1 MVRYVINVKDGTK
14 IPYTAA
20 EEAAADKEKNDARV
34 PLKLGQIRVA
44 RDSKLK
50 ETDIWVLKGD
60 ITDEQKTYRQ
70 NLRDIPANYTT
81 EVEYDELLAKDDTGK
96 LTHSIWNKP

>member
-34 PLKLGQIRVA
+34 PLKLGQIRVE

-50 ETDIWVLKGD
+50 ETDVWVLKGT
-60 ITDEQKTYRQ
+60 ITDEQKTYRE
-70 NLRDIPANYTT
+70 NLRNIPQDYTT
-81 EVEYDELLAKDDTGK
+81 EAKYDELLAKDDTGK
-96 LTHSIWNKP
+96 LTHAVWSKP

>member
-81 EVEYDELLAKDDTGK
+81 EVEYDELLAKEDTGK
-96 LTHSIWNKP
+96 LTHSVWSKP